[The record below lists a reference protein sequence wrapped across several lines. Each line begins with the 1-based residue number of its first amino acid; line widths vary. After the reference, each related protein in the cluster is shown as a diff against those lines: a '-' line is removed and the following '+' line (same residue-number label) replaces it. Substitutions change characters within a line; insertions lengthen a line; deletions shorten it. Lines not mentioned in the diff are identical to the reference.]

1 MTKKPIPGK
10 AALRLRASP
19 NFLQALTFDGK
30 PFIAK
35 DSEPYTQYWLSE
47 RYRVLLAMFSAR
59 GGATVAQAVDGYFRL
74 TGIAKRE
81 PERKRVAKA
90 IEDMRGAQVLV
101 DAVADTSRYTAR
113 IVADYVAHRPFPR
126 EIADHVISAGG
137 IGRDSHV
144 LDLAGGPGDLSLMLA
159 QSSDE
164 VSLMELSS
172 GFVKAAA
179 RRAKKL
185 GVKLTTLHESCN
197 RLVYRDDSFNVITVA
212 QALHWLDDV
221 TVCRGVCRLLEPG
234 GSFFVI
240 HSAIELDDA
249 HPLAYILGYDSI
261 LGKKKRQAFHAE
273 ITPLQRRLALLF
285 DALDAPEVQRVDHS
299 QRLAGDAGGPVQ
311 RIVPAGVS
319 FFRQRR
325 PFGLGYARGFLT
337 PQHIEVSGRTE
348 AAFWEDLEARCAA
361 ATAEQTLGIHQW
373 AVLHFRRGGER
384 MPEQKLARLPVRDIG
399 FDARPAV

>member
-1 MTKKPIPGK
+1 MTKKPLSATASP
-10 AALRLRASP
+10 RLRASP

-47 RYRVLLAMFSAR
+47 RYRVLLAMFSTR
-59 GGATVAQAVDGYFRL
+59 GGATVAEAMEGYFRL
-74 TGIAKRE
+74 TRSARSEAEKKRLA
-81 PERKRVAKA
+81 RA
-90 IEDMRGAQVLV
+90 IEDMRGAQVIV
-101 DAVADTSRYTAR
+101 DAKADTSRYTAR

-126 EIADHVISAGG
+126 EIAEHVITAGG
-137 IGRDSHV
+137 IARHSRV

-159 QSSDE
+159 KTSDE

-172 GFVKAAA
+172 GFIKAAA
-179 RRAKKL
+179 RRAKQL
-185 GVKLTTLHESCN
+185 GVRLATLHESCN
-197 RLVYRDDSFNVITVA
+197 RLVYRDDSFNVITVS

-249 HPLAYILGYDSI
+249 HPLAYFLGHDSI

-285 DALDAPEVQRVDHS
+285 DALDAPEVQRADHS
-299 QRLAGDAGGPVQ
+299 QRLEGDAAGPVQ

-319 FFRQRR
+319 FVRQRR

-337 PQHIEVSGRTE
+337 PQHIEVSGQTE
-348 AAFWEDLEARCAA
+348 AAFWKDLEARCAT
-361 ATAEQTLGIHQW
+361 ATPEQTLGIHQW

-384 MPEQKLARLPVRDIG
+384 MPEQKLARLPVREIV
-399 FDARPAV
+399 FDLRRTV

>member
-1 MTKKPIPGK
+1 
-10 AALRLRASP
+10 
-19 NFLQALTFDGK
+19 
-30 PFIAK
+30 
-35 DSEPYTQYWLSE
+35 
-47 RYRVLLAMFSAR
+47 
-59 GGATVAQAVDGYFRL
+59 
-74 TGIAKRE
+74 
-81 PERKRVAKA
+81 
-90 IEDMRGAQVLV
+90 MRGAQVLV
-101 DAVADTSRYTAR
+101 DAAADTSRYTAR

-126 EIADHVISAGG
+126 EIADHVVAEGG
-137 IGRDSHV
+137 IARHSRV

-159 QSSDE
+159 QTSEE

-197 RLVYRDDSFNVITVA
+197 RLVYRDDSFNVITVS

-234 GSFFVI
+234 GSFFAI

-273 ITPLQRRLALLF
+273 IAPLQRRLALLF
-285 DALDAPEVQRVDHS
+285 DALDAPEVQRVDHT
-299 QRLAGDAGGPVQ
+299 QRLEGDRAGPVQ
-311 RIVPAGVS
+311 RIVPAGVT

-337 PQHIEVSGRTE
+337 PQHIEVSGQTE
-348 AAFWEDLEARCAA
+348 ESFWKDLEARCTAA
-361 ATAEQTLGIHQW
+361 MPEQMLGTHQW
-373 AVLHFRRGGER
+373 AVLHFRRGGAR
-384 MPEQKLARLPVRDIG
+384 VAAQKLAKLPVRDIG
-399 FDARPAV
+399 FEDRPAL

>member
-1 MTKKPIPGK
+1 MTKKPDSSK
-10 AALRLRASP
+10 APRLCASP

-59 GGATVAQAVDGYFRL
+59 GGATATEAMEGYFRL
-74 TGIAKRE
+74 TRIAKSDAE
-81 PERKRVAKA
+81 KKRVAKA
-90 IEDMRGAQVLV
+90 IEDMRGAEVLV
-101 DAVADTSRYTAR
+101 DAAADTSRYTAR

-126 EIADHVISAGG
+126 EIADHVIAQAG
-137 IGRDSHV
+137 IARHSRV

-159 QSSDE
+159 QTSDE

-172 GFVKAAA
+172 GFVKAAT

-185 GVKLTTLHESCN
+185 GVKLATLHESCN
-197 RLVYRDDSFNVITVA
+197 RLVYRDDSFNVITVS

-285 DALDAPEVQRVDHS
+285 DALDAPEVQRVDNT
-299 QRLAGDAGGPVQ
+299 QRLEGDGAGPVQ

-325 PFGLGYARGFLT
+325 AFGLGYARGFLT
-337 PQHIEVSGRTE
+337 PQHIEVSGQTE
-348 AAFWEDLEARCAA
+348 AAFWKDLEARCAA
-361 ATAEQTLGIHQW
+361 ATPEQTLGTHQW
-373 AVLHFRRGGER
+373 AVLHFRRGGAR
-384 MPEQKLARLPVRDIG
+384 VAKQKLAKLPVRDIG
-399 FDARPAV
+399 FEDRPAV

>member
-1 MTKKPIPGK
+1 MTKKPIPGR

-74 TGIAKRE
+74 TRIARSE

-197 RLVYRDDSFNVITVA
+197 RLVYRDDSFNVI
-212 QALHWLDDV
+212 
-221 TVCRGVCRLLEPG
+221 
-234 GSFFVI
+234 
-240 HSAIELDDA
+240 SAIELDDA